1 MKTFNFA
8 EMLDT
13 MTLEEMEARRVELSE
28 DIIANDRTVELLIQ
42 SASITIPTRMIGDR
56 LWMEDNQLKIAIK
69 KLKGSL

>member
-42 SASITIPTRMIGDR
+42 SASTTIPTRMIGDR